1 MRFQCALPLAC
12 TVGSR
17 FASRNRLRPAVGIDS
32 SAFESMMLPV
42 DAFVLSMNG
51 DSPTT
56 VIVSSIVPI
65 SSLRSSA
72 RNCCVLMRTPVR
84 SNVR

>member
-1 MRFQCALPLAC
+1 
-12 TVGSR
+12 
-17 FASRNRLRPAVGIDS
+17 
-32 SAFESMMLPV
+32 MLPV

-65 SSLRSSA
+65 SSLMSSA